1 VKTKSGPLEFLEKV
15 HSDPKLSQQVFAAI
29 ENGNKVTADEILRI
43 ARDSGYSFTQS
54 QFEKAVTKA
63 IAQRFASGDPVAL
76 AGRRLVTKLSD
87 APESA
92 CSRGCLSYTH
102 NYHP

>member
-1 VKTKSGPLEFLEKV
+1 MKDKSGPLEFLERA
-15 HSDPKLSQQVFAAI
+15 HSDPKLSQRVFAAI
-29 ENGNKVTADEILRI
+29 ENGNKATAEEILRI

-63 IAQRFASGDPVAL
+63 IAQRFASGDPVV
-76 AGRRLVTKLSD
+76 AGRHLVTKLDD